1 MGAIAPLIIQAA
13 IQYGPQVVIAV
24 TQALQKPDVTI
35 AEIEAIFAGVHPYA
49 YYFPTNPPAKA
60 A

>member
-24 TQALQKPDVTI
+24 TQALQKPDVTV
-35 AEIEAIFAGVHPYA
+35 AEIESIFSGVHPYNF
-49 YYFPTNPPAKA
+49 YFPTNPPAKA